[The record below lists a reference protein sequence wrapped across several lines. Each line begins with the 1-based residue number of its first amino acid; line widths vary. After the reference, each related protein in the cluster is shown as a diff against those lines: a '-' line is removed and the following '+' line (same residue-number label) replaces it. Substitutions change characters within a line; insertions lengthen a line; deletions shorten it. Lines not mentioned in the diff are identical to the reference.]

1 VASCLNYL
9 GEVDAAR
16 TVAAAAPDF
25 VDLPGDVAIERL
37 RAIMMGVLPQMGQ
50 CMVWN
55 VHKRRRNQSRKEMLV
70 GEIVQSMTPH
80 HAVVHPKGMNGS
92 SDHAAVCVVDDI
104 VFDARF
110 THALKLRKESFDW
123 VCGPRGMAELGQV
136 IRFCL
141 PHGVPKR
148 KRERP
153 VQRNWN

>member
-1 VASCLNYL
+1 VFELL
-9 GEVDAAR
+9 GWEVDAVR
-16 TVAAAAPDF
+16 TVAAAAPNF
-25 VDLPGDVAIERL
+25 VGLPGDVAIKRL

-55 VHKRRRNQSRKEMLV
+55 VQKRRRNQPRKEMLV
-70 GEIVQSMTPH
+70 GEIVQSMTPQLT
-80 HAVVHPKGMNGS
+80 VVHPKGMDGS
-92 SDHAAVCVVDDI
+92 SDHAVCVVDDI
-104 VFDARF
+104 VFYARF
-110 THALKLRKESFDW
+110 TYALKLREESFDW
-123 VCGPRGMAELGQV
+123 VWCGPRGMAELGQV